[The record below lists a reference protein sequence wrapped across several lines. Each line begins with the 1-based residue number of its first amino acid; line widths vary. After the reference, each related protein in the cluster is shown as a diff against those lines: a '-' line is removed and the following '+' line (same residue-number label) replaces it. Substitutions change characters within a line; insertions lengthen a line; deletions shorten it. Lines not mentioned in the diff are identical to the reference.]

1 MNVELIEKMSIFIG
15 SGLLGMLYSY
25 AWKWAEMPKGV
36 SLFSYLFCDTKATT
50 KAILTFCGAIAGVA
64 SLDYVNSLT
73 LTQLIVAGGSV
84 GLMIPEKVE
93 AKNAKLGNSDN
104 TGNAPV

>member
-36 SLFSYLFCDTKATT
+36 SLLSYLFCDTKATT
-50 KAILTFCGAIAGVA
+50 KAILTFCGAVAGVA
-64 SLDYVNSLT
+64 SLDYISSLT

-93 AKNAKLGNSDN
+93 ARNGKVVDGSS
-104 TGNAPV
+104 TGSNPV